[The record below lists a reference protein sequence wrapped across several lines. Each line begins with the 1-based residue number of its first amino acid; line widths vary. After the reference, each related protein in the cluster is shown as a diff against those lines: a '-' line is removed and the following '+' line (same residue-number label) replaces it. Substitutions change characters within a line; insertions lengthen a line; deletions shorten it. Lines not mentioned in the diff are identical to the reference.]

1 MSLLTKRERVM
12 RTVRFQE
19 TDRVPLYDLLRND
32 AVIEHYTGQK
42 LTLENG
48 ERLTWLAIGR
58 TLDMVRSNI
67 GPQQPGYVR
76 SENGIVFRQ
85 ERWTKW
91 VVQRP
96 FQDMPSLVE
105 WIKRQIKCSQATV
118 YDQAYAD
125 QFHNSV
131 RQWMAIFAAGD
142 ATARND
148 PTVYVPVSMVGLTRI
163 YQFTGMEMF
172 AYLMFDYP
180 DLLEEWLDARN
191 QAELRCVAAIADPE
205 LMPIVLTADD
215 IAFRTGLLFSPEWLC
230 RHWVPRLKR
239 LVDAWHARDTL
250 CLFHSDGNLWR
261 IMDDLVA
268 AGIDGLNP
276 IEVIAG
282 MTVKEVRRRYPH
294 LFLAGGIDVSQL
306 LVNGS
311 PQEVRA
317 ACLGAITDTDGVG
330 YFMGTSTE
338 LNQGVRLE
346 NAIAMF
352 ETAWGMGDEG

>member
-1 MSLLTKRERVM
+1 MSLLTKRERVL
-12 RTVRFQE
+12 RTAHFQE

-58 TLDMVRSNI
+58 TLDMVRSCV
-67 GPQQPGYVR
+67 GPQQPGHVR
-76 SENGIVFRQ
+76 WENGVVFRQ

-91 VVQRP
+91 VIERP
-96 FQDMPSLVE
+96 FHDMPSLVE
-105 WIKRQIKCSQATV
+105 WIKGQIKRSRAMV
-118 YDQAYAD
+118 YDRAYAD
-125 QFHNSV
+125 QFRDSV
-131 RQWMAIFAAGD
+131 RCWIAAFAAGD
-142 ATARND
+142 LTGRDD
-148 PTVYVPVSMVGLTRI
+148 PTVYVPVSMVGLTRM
-163 YQFTGMEMF
+163 YQFTGMDMF

-191 QAELRCVAAIADPE
+191 QAELRRVAAIADPE
-205 LMPIVLTADD
+205 FVPIVLVADD
-215 IAFRTGLLFSPEWLC
+215 IAFRTGPLFSPDWLQ
-230 RHWVPRLKR
+230 RYWVPRLKR
-239 LVDAWHARDTL
+239 LIDAWHARDTL

-276 IEVIAG
+276 IEVVAG
-282 MTVKEVRRRYPH
+282 MTVKEVRQRYPH

-311 PQEVRA
+311 PEEVRT
-317 ACLGAITDTDGVG
+317 ACLQAITDTDAVG

-352 ETAWGMGDEG
+352 ETAWEVVTG